1 MNFLSSLFRKKEA
14 VGCRK
19 QRIKM
24 ARELHGQAIKYVTER
39 RNDNDDVIGR
49 GGSLTLR
56 GEEFL
61 VFSSGE
67 IIMRTNAAEMDASYL
82 MSGDGV
88 VITAPNLDEGGTVH
102 TIIAHFVY
110 YRK

>member
-1 MNFLSSLFRKKEA
+1 MGLFSSLFQKKGTGNRA
-14 VGCRK
+14 
-19 QRIKM
+19 QRMKI

-67 IIMRTNAAEMDASYL
+67 IILRTNARDMDASYL

-88 VITAPNLDEGGTVH
+88 VITAPSIDEGGRVRTM
-102 TIIAHFVY
+102 IAHFVY

>member
-1 MNFLSSLFRKKEA
+1 MSFLSSLFQKKDA
-14 VGCRK
+14 SGSRK
-19 QRIKM
+19 QRIKI

-67 IIMRTNAAEMDASYL
+67 IIMRTNAFEMDASYL